1 MRGKTTSPALFRL
14 GRLLRSCAPI
24 PKGVVSLVGAGPGD
38 PGLLTIKAARRLG
51 EADVIYHDALVS
63 EAILTLCR
71 PGARQVPVGKR
82 RGAITMSQEGII
94 DALALDAGRGLSV
107 VRLKGGDPFVF
118 GRGGEEALAL
128 MERGVSFEIVPGI
141 SAGIA
146 VPAAAGIPVTHRGI
160 SSSVAF
166 VTAHDAADV
175 AVRARLAHLARGADT
190 LVIFMAGTELA
201 GVADVL
207 IEAGLPPGMEA
218 AVIESGTRNDQRVV
232 RGTLERLGA
241 LLPSAAK
248 GPLLAVVGRT
258 VALGDLLG
266 ATGRN
271 RRPSYGPE
279 ERASSHV

>member
-1 MRGKTTSPALFRL
+1 MSP
-14 GRLLRSCAPI
+14 
-24 PKGVVSLVGAGPGD
+24 GVVSLVGAGPGD

-82 RGAITMSQEGII
+82 RGAITLSQEAII
-94 DALALDAGRGLSV
+94 DALAGDARRGLSV

-128 MERGVSFEIVPGI
+128 MERGVAFEIVPGV

-146 VPAAAGIPVTHRGI
+146 VPAAAGIPVTHRGVA
-160 SSSVAF
+160 SSVAF
-166 VTAHDAADV
+166 VTAHDAADP

-190 LVIFMAGTELA
+190 IVIFMAGTELA
-201 GVADVL
+201 KVSAALV
-207 IEAGLPPGMEA
+207 EAGLPRETEA
-218 AVIESGTRNDQRVV
+218 AVIESGTRDEQRIV
-232 RGTLERLGA
+232 RGTLDRLGA
-241 LLPSAAK
+241 MSPKASG

-258 VALGDLLG
+258 VAVGDVLRAAG
-266 ATGRN
+266 DG
-271 RRPSYGPE
+271 RRPSRQSP
-279 ERASSHV
+279 ERARSHV